1 MIFSEHIA
9 QLAQYMSSQHHNIRF
24 TYKEENHNMLAFL
37 HVNVYRETERFSST
51 VHRKDT
57 FSGVYTNFRS
67 FIPDSYKKGL
77 LSTLLYRAFMIT
89 SSYSSLHDE
98 VVKLKKIFSKNGYPQ
113 KFVDKCIYEFF
124 NKVCGQ
130 RAQIP
135 TVPKLEFTMVL
146 PFLGATSLKVKND
159 LTRSFRQ
166 LVPFS
171 TLKVVFKTS
180 KRLSACF
187 TFKDKIPKSLM
198 SGVIYKFT
206 CTECNLSYIGCTKRY
221 WEKRLEEHLHISA
234 LTGKPLNGLQVY
246 APMQHVRSS
255 PYIAGPTKDDF
266 TIIGHEKN
274 PYALQVKESIL
285 IISQKPKL
293 NNNQTSVPLHLFSP

>member
-1 MIFSEHIA
+1 
-9 QLAQYMSSQHHNIRF
+9 
-24 TYKEENHNMLAFL
+24 
-37 HVNVYRETERFSST
+37 
-51 VHRKDT
+51 
-57 FSGVYTNFRS
+57 
-67 FIPDSYKKGL
+67 
-77 LSTLLYRAFMIT
+77 
-89 SSYSSLHDE
+89 
-98 VVKLKKIFSKNGYPQ
+98 
-113 KFVDKCIYEFF
+113 
-124 NKVCGQ
+124 
-130 RAQIP
+130 
-135 TVPKLEFTMVL
+135 MVL

-159 LTRSFRQ
+159 LTRTFRQ

-187 TFKDKIPKSLM
+187 TFKDNIPKSLM

-246 APMQHVRSS
+246 APMQHVRSG
-255 PYIAGPTKDDF
+255 PCIARPTRDDF
-266 TIIGHEKN
+266 TIIGREKN